1 MKKILF
7 PTDFSKAANN
17 AFVFALEF
25 AKILKGEIVLLHTF
39 ELPVVDNQYFPEN
52 YQYLYDSLELSKFE
66 RFKDEIPKLRAIAEE
81 RGLQDIKLSHKLMDG
96 SLVYNMKE
104 CVTDEKIDFVVMGT
118 AGATGWTEVFIGTN
132 TGEVLNSIGV
142 PVLCVPEDAK
152 YTKIQ
157 TIGFTTRFR
166 DKDKEALNKIIKIAH
181 KTNAQ
186 VKCLYV
192 KTSKSDVSDDVV
204 ALWEKDYEHENI
216 QFFVVPSENVKESIE
231 EFVDHQEIDILGMM
245 TYKHN
250 FFVDLFTTRLAEK
263 LSYISEVPILS
274 LHE

>member
-7 PTDFSKAANN
+7 PTDFSKVANN

-25 AKILKGEIVLLHTF
+25 AKILKAEIVLLHTF

-52 YQYLYDSLELSKFE
+52 YQYLYDSLELAKFE
-66 RFKDEIPKLRAIAEE
+66 RFKDEIPKLRAIADE

-96 SLVYNMKE
+96 SLTYNIRE
-104 CVTDEKIDFVVMGT
+104 CVKDEKIDFVVMGT
-118 AGATGWTEVFIGTN
+118 AGATGWTDVFIGTN
-132 TGEVLNSIGV
+132 TGEVLNSVGV
-142 PVLCVPEDAK
+142 PVLCVPEESK
-152 YTKIQ
+152 FVKIQ

-166 DKDKEALNKIIKIAH
+166 DKDKEALNQILKIAH
-181 KTNAQ
+181 KTNAR

-192 KTSKSDVSDDVV
+192 KTSKSDVSDATI
-204 ALWEKDYEHENI
+204 ALWEKEYEHENI
-216 QFFVVPSENVKESIE
+216 QFFVVPSENVKQSIE
-231 EFVDHQEIDILGMM
+231 EFVNHQEIDVLGMM

-250 FFVDLFTTRLAEK
+250 FFVDLFTTSLAEK

>member
-52 YQYLYDSLELSKFE
+52 YQVIYDSLELSQFE
-66 RFKDEIPKLRAIAEE
+66 RFKDEIPKLRAIADEL
-81 RGLQDIKLSHKLMDG
+81 GLQGIKLSHKLMDG
-96 SLVYNMKE
+96 SLVYNMKDCIKSE
-104 CVTDEKIDFVVMGT
+104 NIDFVVMGT
-118 AGATGWTEVFIGTN
+118 AGATGWTEVFVGTN
-132 TGEVLNSIGV
+132 TGEVINTIGV
-142 PVLCVPEDAK
+142 PVLCVPEDAA
-152 YTKIQ
+152 YTKIE

-166 DKDKEALNKIIKIAH
+166 EKDKEALNKVLKIAH
-181 KTNAQ
+181 KTNAL

-192 KTSKSDVSDDVV
+192 KTSQSDVSEDTI
-204 ALWEKDYEHENI
+204 AMWEKDYEHENI
-216 QFFVVPSENVKESIE
+216 QFFVVPSDNVKQSIE
-231 EFVDHQEIDILGMM
+231 EFVDHQEIDILAMM

-250 FFVDLFTTRLAEK
+250 FFVDLFTTSLAEK